1 MHNKQNLDTNMTIK
15 ALVNPVTPFAQ
26 NAPIIFCSE
35 TNKCAFVDP
44 GGDADFLLQIA
55 KENNLI
61 PEKILLT
68 HGHADHAG
76 AAMEIAQ
83 ILNIKI
89 EGPHK
94 EDKFLLDSLQSQG
107 EMFGMQAR
115 NCVYLDKWLEDG
127 DTVTVGNSVLDVI
140 FTPGHTPG
148 HVIFFSNESNLA
160 LVGDVIFR
168 GSIGRTDLPRG
179 NHQDLID
186 SISKKLWPLGNDVEF
201 ICGHG
206 PNSTFGNERASN
218 PFVSDAALS

>member
-1 MHNKQNLDTNMTIK
+1 MHNKQKLNTNMTIQ

-115 NCVYLDKWLEDG
+115 NCVPDKWLEDG

-148 HVIFFSNESNLA
+148 HVIFFSNDSNLA

-179 NHQDLID
+179 NHQDLIN

>member
-1 MHNKQNLDTNMTIK
+1 MAIK
-15 ALVNPVTPFAQ
+15 ALINPVTPFAQ

-115 NCVYLDKWLEDG
+115 NCVPNKWLEDG
-127 DTVTVGNSVLDVI
+127 DTVTVGNSMLDVI

-148 HVIFFSNESNLA
+148 HVIFFSNDSNLA

-179 NHQDLID
+179 NHQDLIN

>member
-1 MHNKQNLDTNMTIK
+1 MHNKQKLDTNMAIQ
-15 ALVNPVTPFAQ
+15 ALINPVTPFAQ

-115 NCVYLDKWLEDG
+115 NCIPDKWLEDG
-127 DTVTVGNSVLDVI
+127 DSVTVGNSVLDVI

-148 HVIFFSNESNLA
+148 HIIFFSNESNLA

-206 PNSTFGNERASN
+206 PNSTFGNERVSN

>member
-1 MHNKQNLDTNMTIK
+1 MHNRQKLNTNMTIQ

-83 ILNIKI
+83 MLNIKI

-115 NCVYLDKWLEDG
+115 NCVPDKWLEDG
-127 DTVTVGNSVLDVI
+127 DTVTVGNSALDVI

-148 HVIFFSNESNLA
+148 HIIFFSNESNLA

-179 NHQDLID
+179 NHKDLID

>member
-1 MHNKQNLDTNMTIK
+1 MHNKQNLDTNMTIQ

-115 NCVYLDKWLEDG
+115 NCMPDKWLKDG

-148 HVIFFSNESNLA
+148 HVIFFSNQSNLA

>member
-55 KENNLI
+55 KDNNLI

-115 NCVYLDKWLEDG
+115 NCMPDKWLEDG
-127 DTVTVGNSVLDVI
+127 DTVIVGNSVLDVI

>member
-1 MHNKQNLDTNMTIK
+1 MHNKPKLNTNMTLQ

-83 ILNIKI
+83 ILNIQI

-107 EMFGMQAR
+107 EMFGMHAR
-115 NCVYLDKWLEDG
+115 NCIPDKWLEDG

-160 LVGDVIFR
+160 LVGDVIFK

-218 PFVSDAALS
+218 PFVSDAALN

>member
-1 MHNKQNLDTNMTIK
+1 MHNKQNFDTNMTIK

-115 NCVYLDKWLEDG
+115 NCMPDKWLEDG

-160 LVGDVIFR
+160 LVGDVLFR

-186 SISKKLWPLGNDVEF
+186 SISKKLWPLGNDVVF

>member
-1 MHNKQNLDTNMTIK
+1 MHNKQKLNINMTIQ

-115 NCVYLDKWLEDG
+115 NCVPNKWLEDG

-148 HVIFFSNESNLA
+148 HVIFFSNDSNLA

-179 NHQDLID
+179 NHQDLIN

>member
-1 MHNKQNLDTNMTIK
+1 MHNKQNLDTNMTIQ

-115 NCVYLDKWLEDG
+115 NCVPNKWLEDG
-127 DTVTVGNSVLDVI
+127 DTVTVGNSMLDVI

-148 HVIFFSNESNLA
+148 HVIFFSNDSNLA

>member
-55 KENNLI
+55 KDNNLI

-115 NCVYLDKWLEDG
+115 NCMPDKWLEDG
-127 DTVTVGNSVLDVI
+127 DIVIVGNSVLDVI

>member
-1 MHNKQNLDTNMTIK
+1 MTIK
-15 ALVNPVTPFAQ
+15 ALINPVTPFAQ

-35 TNKCAFVDP
+35 TKKCAFVDP
-44 GGDADFLLQIA
+44 GGDSDLLLKIA

-115 NCVYLDKWLEDG
+115 NCMPDKWLEDG
-127 DTVTVGNSVLDVI
+127 DSVTVGNSVLDVI

-148 HVIFFSNESNLA
+148 HVIFYSNESNLA

>member
-1 MHNKQNLDTNMTIK
+1 MHNKQKLDTNMAIQ
-15 ALVNPVTPFAQ
+15 ALINPVTPFAQ

-44 GGDADFLLQIA
+44 GGDADFLLQVA
-55 KENNLI
+55 KDNNLI

-115 NCVYLDKWLEDG
+115 NCVPDKWLEDG
-127 DTVTVGNSVLDVI
+127 DSVTVGNSVLDVI

-148 HVIFFSNESNLA
+148 HVIFFCSESSLA

-179 NHQDLID
+179 NHQDLIN
-186 SISKKLWPLGNDVEF
+186 SISSKLWPLGNDVEF

>member
-1 MHNKQNLDTNMTIK
+1 MHNKQKLDTNMAIQ
-15 ALVNPVTPFAQ
+15 ALINPVTPFAQ

-115 NCVYLDKWLEDG
+115 NCVPNKWLEDG

-148 HVIFFSNESNLA
+148 HVIFFSNDSNLA

-179 NHQDLID
+179 NHQDLIN

>member
-1 MHNKQNLDTNMTIK
+1 MHNKQKLNTNMTIQ
-15 ALVNPVTPFAQ
+15 ALVYPVTPFAQ

-115 NCVYLDKWLEDG
+115 NCVPDKWLEDG
-127 DTVTVGNSVLDVI
+127 DSVTVGNSVLDVI

-148 HVIFFSNESNLA
+148 HVIFFSNDSNLA

-179 NHQDLID
+179 NHQDLIN

>member
-1 MHNKQNLDTNMTIK
+1 MHNKQKLDTNMAIQ
-15 ALVNPVTPFAQ
+15 ALINPVTPFAQ
-26 NAPIIFCSE
+26 NAPIIFCAE

-115 NCVYLDKWLEDG
+115 NCEPDKWLEDG
-127 DTVTVGNSVLDVI
+127 DSVTVGNSVLDVI

-148 HVIFFSNESNLA
+148 HVIFFCNESNLA

>member
-1 MHNKQNLDTNMTIK
+1 MHNKQNLDTNMTIQ

-115 NCVYLDKWLEDG
+115 NCMPDKWLEDG
-127 DTVTVGNSVLDVI
+127 DTVAVGNSVLDVI

-160 LVGDVIFR
+160 IVGDVIFR

>member
-55 KENNLI
+55 KDNNLI

-115 NCVYLDKWLEDG
+115 NCMPDKWLEDG
-127 DTVTVGNSVLDVI
+127 DIVIVGNSVLDVL

>member
-1 MHNKQNLDTNMTIK
+1 MHNKQKLNTNMTIQ

-55 KENNLI
+55 KDNNLI

-115 NCVYLDKWLEDG
+115 NCVPDKWLEDG
-127 DTVTVGNSVLDVI
+127 DSVTVGNSVLDVI

-148 HVIFFSNESNLA
+148 HVIFFCNESNLA

-179 NHQDLID
+179 NHQDLIN
-186 SISKKLWPLGNDVEF
+186 SISSKLWPLGNDVEF

>member
-1 MHNKQNLDTNMTIK
+1 MHNMQKLNTNMTIQ

-115 NCVYLDKWLEDG
+115 NCMPDKWLEDG

-140 FTPGHTPG
+140 FPPGHTPG
-148 HVIFFSNESNLA
+148 HVIFFSNDSNLA

-179 NHQDLID
+179 NHQDLIN

>member
-1 MHNKQNLDTNMTIK
+1 MHNKQNLDTNMTIQ

-44 GGDADFLLQIA
+44 GGDADFLLQVA
-55 KENNLI
+55 KENDLI
-61 PEKILLT
+61 PEKIFLT

-89 EGPHK
+89 EGPHI

-115 NCVYLDKWLEDG
+115 NCMPDKWLEDG

>member
-1 MHNKQNLDTNMTIK
+1 MHNKLKLNTNMTLQ

-83 ILNIKI
+83 ILNIQI

-107 EMFGMQAR
+107 EMFGMHAR
-115 NCVYLDKWLEDG
+115 NCIPDKWLEDG

-160 LVGDVIFR
+160 LVGDVIFK

-206 PNSTFGNERASN
+206 PNSTFGNERTSN
-218 PFVSDAALS
+218 PFVSDAALN

>member
-115 NCVYLDKWLEDG
+115 NCMPDKWLEDG

-160 LVGDVIFR
+160 LVGDVLFR

-201 ICGHG
+201 VCGHG

>member
-115 NCVYLDKWLEDG
+115 NCMPDKWLKDG

-148 HVIFFSNESNLA
+148 HVIFFSNQSNLA

>member
-1 MHNKQNLDTNMTIK
+1 MHNKQNLDTNMTIQ

-115 NCVYLDKWLEDG
+115 NCMPDKWLEDG

-160 LVGDVIFR
+160 IVGDVIFR

>member
-1 MHNKQNLDTNMTIK
+1 MTIQ

-94 EDKFLLDSLQSQG
+94 DDKFLLDSLQSQG

-115 NCVYLDKWLEDG
+115 NCMPDKWLQDG
-127 DTVTVGNSVLDVI
+127 DSVTVGNSVLDVI

-148 HVIFFSNESNLA
+148 HVIFYSNESNLA

>member
-1 MHNKQNLDTNMTIK
+1 MHNRQKLDTNMTIQ

-115 NCVYLDKWLEDG
+115 NCVPNKWLEDG
-127 DTVTVGNSVLDVI
+127 DTVTVGNSMLDVI

-148 HVIFFSNESNLA
+148 HVIFFSNDSNLA

-179 NHQDLID
+179 NHQDLIN

>member
-1 MHNKQNLDTNMTIK
+1 MHNKQNLDTNMTIQ

-115 NCVYLDKWLEDG
+115 NCMPDKWLEDG

-148 HVIFFSNESNLA
+148 HVIFFSNDSNLA

-179 NHQDLID
+179 NHQDLIN
-186 SISKKLWPLGNDVEF
+186 SISKKLWPLGNNVEF

>member
-1 MHNKQNLDTNMTIK
+1 MHNKQKLDTNMAIQ
-15 ALVNPVTPFAQ
+15 ALINPVTPFAQ

-55 KENNLI
+55 KDNNLI

-115 NCVYLDKWLEDG
+115 NCVPDKWLEDG
-127 DTVTVGNSVLDVI
+127 DSVTVGNSVLDVI

-148 HVIFFSNESNLA
+148 HVIFFCNESNLA

-179 NHQDLID
+179 NHQDLIN
-186 SISKKLWPLGNDVEF
+186 SISSKLWPLGNDVEF

-206 PNSTFGNERASN
+206 PNSTFGDERASN

>member
-1 MHNKQNLDTNMTIK
+1 MHNKQKLNTNMTIQ

-115 NCVYLDKWLEDG
+115 NCVPDKWLEDG
-127 DTVTVGNSVLDVI
+127 DSVTVGNSVLDVI

-148 HVIFFSNESNLA
+148 HVIFFSNDSNLA

-218 PFVSDAALS
+218 PFVSDVALG

>member
-1 MHNKQNLDTNMTIK
+1 MHNKQKLNTNMTIQ

-115 NCVYLDKWLEDG
+115 NCVPNKWLEDG
-127 DTVTVGNSVLDVI
+127 DTVTVGNSMLDVI

-148 HVIFFSNESNLA
+148 HVIFFSNDSNLA

-179 NHQDLID
+179 NHQDLIN

-206 PNSTFGNERASN
+206 PNSTFGNERSSN

>member
-1 MHNKQNLDTNMTIK
+1 MHNRQKLDKNMTIQ

-115 NCVYLDKWLEDG
+115 NCVPDKWLEDG
-127 DTVTVGNSVLDVI
+127 DSVTVGNSVLDVI

-148 HVIFFSNESNLA
+148 HVIFFSNDSNLA

-218 PFVSDAALS
+218 PFVSDVALG

>member
-1 MHNKQNLDTNMTIK
+1 MHNRQKLNTNMTIQ

-115 NCVYLDKWLEDG
+115 NCVPNKWLEDG
-127 DTVTVGNSVLDVI
+127 DTVTVGNSMLDVI

-148 HVIFFSNESNLA
+148 HVIFFSNDSNLA

-179 NHQDLID
+179 NHQDLIN

>member
-1 MHNKQNLDTNMTIK
+1 MHNRQKLNTNMTIQ

-44 GGDADFLLQIA
+44 GGDTDFLLQIA

-115 NCVYLDKWLEDG
+115 NCVPNKWLEDG

-148 HVIFFSNESNLA
+148 HVIFFSNDSNLA

-179 NHQDLID
+179 NHQDLIN

-218 PFVSDAALS
+218 PFVSDAVLS

>member
-1 MHNKQNLDTNMTIK
+1 MTIRT
-15 ALVNPVTPFAQ
+15 LINPVTPFAQ

-83 ILNIKI
+83 ILNIQI

-107 EMFGMQAR
+107 EMFGMHAR
-115 NCVYLDKWLEDG
+115 NCIPDKWLEDG

-160 LVGDVIFR
+160 IVGDVIFR

>member
-1 MHNKQNLDTNMTIK
+1 MHNKQNLDTNMAIQ

-115 NCVYLDKWLEDG
+115 NCMPDKWLEDG

-148 HVIFFSNESNLA
+148 HVIFFNNESNLA

-179 NHQDLID
+179 NHQDLIN

-206 PNSTFGNERASN
+206 PNSTFGNERSSN
-218 PFVSDAALS
+218 PFVSDAVLS

>member
-55 KENNLI
+55 KDNSLI

-115 NCVYLDKWLEDG
+115 NCMPDKWLEDG
-127 DTVTVGNSVLDVI
+127 DTVIVGNSVLDVI

>member
-115 NCVYLDKWLEDG
+115 NCMPDKWLEDG

-160 LVGDVIFR
+160 LVGDVLFR

>member
-1 MHNKQNLDTNMTIK
+1 MAIQ
-15 ALVNPVTPFAQ
+15 ALINPVTPFAQ
-26 NAPIIFCSE
+26 NAPIVFCTE

-115 NCVYLDKWLEDG
+115 NCMPDKWLEDG
-127 DTVTVGNSVLDVI
+127 DSVTVGNSVLDVI

-148 HVIFFSNESNLA
+148 HVIFYSNESNLA